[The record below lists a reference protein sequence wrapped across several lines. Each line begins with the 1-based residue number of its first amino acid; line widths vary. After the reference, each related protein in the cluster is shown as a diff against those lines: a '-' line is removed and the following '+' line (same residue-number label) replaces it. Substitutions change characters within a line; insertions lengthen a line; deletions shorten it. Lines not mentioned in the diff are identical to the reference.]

1 MLTKEEEVV
10 LRTGKNVQEGREGG
24 GGSQKIGF
32 FCSMGKKENVKA
44 AIS

>member
-24 GGSQKIGF
+24 GGSQKIGIF
-32 FCSMGKKENVKA
+32 LFYGVKRRM
-44 AIS
+44 